1 MTSVDN
7 RVVKMEFDNAQ
18 FEKGVSQSIQSLK
31 NLDSSLRFKNG
42 TTGFEQIQT
51 AADKLSF
58 GKAKD
63 EVTNFADKVKSSV
76 PEIAAE
82 LMSLSGVAAK
92 VVAGIT
98 ALAPVALG
106 MAGGW
111 SRALKI
117 DNAKFSLKGLGVE
130 WEDIAADINYGVA
143 DTAYGLD
150 AAASA
155 AANLVASNVQLG
167 DDMKMS
173 LRGISGLA
181 AMTNS
186 EYEEIAHIITT
197 IAGNG
202 RVMTE
207 QLRQFSNRGLN
218 AAAALAEQLGKTEE
232 EIYQM
237 VTKGDIDFMTF
248 MKAMDDKFGEH
259 AKKAND
265 TYNGAIANL
274 KAALSKIGALFAEP
288 IQHFLRDMANTFR
301 PFINLLK
308 DALQMPKELFDLA
321 GNSLGEMSVVSSF
334 IYNIEHLRDAI
345 MNTMQAFLANEEA
358 VANFKRLFVQLNS
371 VFDLVFHAVMEL
383 GSSFVYLFDKVF
395 TQFLRIDF
403 SPVFDLLVHFV
414 YETIDLLAIEL
425 GCIGDILG
433 LVMDAIADVIGA
445 LSPAIKVIGGIIE
458 TVLGGALMTAF
469 HIIRWIT
476 YAIKLIAEGINGFT
490 NSLAAISV
498 KPGSVIGTLVSGLK
512 GIKEALGFANDMSLL
527 DTIGKAITDFMQA
540 VGSVAV
546 PAFGGI
552 VNILDAL
559 IGFAMQVSA
568 TIFSDIAK
576 AIKEF
581 VDSITG
587 LINIPNPFES
597 LVPAQFDGQALANV
611 LNDIGNTIRFLTD
624 QLRMFGVEG
633 FVKWVDILLKS
644 KLDTWFKDLAPFVTS
659 AKAAFNN
666 FLNTASGIASKIID
680 PLVEKF
686 PFLGEAIQ
694 TVSSFVEEASK
705 TFSDLFKQLQDFLS
719 ANINFSGVSGALE
732 HFSSSVAEALES
744 ILGDFNSFVYDVFGS
759 DASRFVSTLAA
770 QIAEH
775 IRNWLDTVKDLGGAL
790 DTVGGKVSDF
800 FGRFT
805 EAKEDMEQI
814 TGAVSAVTSAV
825 TGRTKSTAGGAT
837 SGPSKPVWRDPETGQ
852 YHIGFPPKET
862 AEGTQEAEKLVDKI
876 PGLSEETAEAAQ
888 QMDVFSAS
896 LGNAKDSLAEVG
908 LHVVQTASAILHH
921 LGQAA
926 AFVLDGISSI
936 AKFVSEFVG
945 GLTAYNSAAD
955 AVAEKVPVITKAFK
969 KTGDAAEEASGTSG
983 FDGFLESVKGVADSI
998 SNFIKPYLNF
1008 ETVMKAISAA
1018 VSGFMLGITGKTLLG
1033 LSDFVES
1040 IKSLPGTLNEVIGS
1054 FNLKELTGLG
1064 KQETTIQQI
1073 TKMLISF
1080 AIAIAALAGAA
1091 FLLSHIPGDDLAKAS
1106 FIIIGFIFTMVRAF
1120 EALMVSM
1127 KSLKDVAG
1135 MKGNI
1140 IALSVALIAMSGAVF
1155 TLALAAGILSLIP
1168 PDKLLFSSL
1177 VIVGFIMALAKASEI
1192 MGKAEAN
1199 VLKAAGAIAILA
1211 VALNLLMI
1219 PVVAFGLMPWDI
1231 MLKGIG
1237 TVAVIMLGLAG
1248 LAKVL
1253 TKTEK
1258 QFVQAAG
1265 AIAILAVALNLLMV
1279 PIMVF
1284 AVLPLEM
1291 IGKGVIAVGVLMT
1304 VLALMSRVITKE
1316 SKQFIEAA
1324 GAIAIVAAAIN
1335 LLVAP
1340 IIMLGAAIEAMPAGV
1355 TGAIFGLMVMI
1366 GMLAVALEAITNKN
1380 AYAAGAALAVASFGL
1395 ITIAGAI
1402 AILAAVPFEAA
1413 LGGLVILGLALAGL
1427 GVAAK
1432 FLTPMAAE
1440 IWVLSVSVLAL
1451 GAGVGLAGIGM
1462 TLFASGLVTLAAVLP
1477 TVASAFV
1484 TAVGIMVEPIA
1495 NLAAEGGRFIAE
1507 FIDSLV
1513 TSIAERIES
1522 IKQGAATLISG
1533 FADGVTMSAGSVAMS
1548 GVNLVI
1554 SFLGGIASKI
1564 GDIINQAVN
1573 IIVNFIG
1580 GVASN
1585 LGRIIDSGIQLITA
1599 FVSGI
1604 GRGLAQNK
1612 GQMVTAVWDIFNGIL
1627 QVVVELLAS
1636 LVEKIPVVG
1645 SDLANGMRSW
1655 IEDVAPVSEEV
1666 ANEFA
1671 DSTVDSLEDSAD
1683 SIGEEGVAAV
1693 ADSLEGNAEDAKPAG
1708 EAVASSVG
1716 DGILSGMS
1724 DLDITSMLT
1733 NMDANGIG
1741 TAGFDLGSAYG
1752 ANIGSGIEDSESD
1765 ITGSVENVSNAAGDV
1780 DTTNNGKRPGGKFGQ
1795 GFLSGIQEWRPSILS
1810 EVRSIGSE
1818 AEGEMDRVLDSHSPS
1833 REMEKRGHWFAE
1845 GFLIGISDRVD
1856 AVNEAAGDMA
1866 VGAKGAVNEA
1876 LTEMDRLINGIDWDA
1891 QPTIRPVF
1899 DGSDVERGFAEMNA
1913 MLPQSDVYS
1922 ASMIGAGS
1930 RAFGSTNQQV
1940 AQQTTNT
1947 YNITLDW
1954 EAGMDAND
1962 MVMALGNALRN
1973 QSLMY
1978 A

>member
-31 NLDSSLRFKNG
+31 NLDSSLKFKNG
-42 TTGFEQIQT
+42 ATGFEQIQA

-321 GNSLGEMSVVSSF
+321 GNSLGEMSIVSSF

-345 MNTMQAFLANEEA
+345 MNTMQAFLANEDA

-371 VFDLVFHAVMEL
+371 VFDLVFHAVMKL
-383 GSSFVYLFDKVF
+383 SSSFVYLFDKVF

-552 VNILDAL
+552 INILDAL

-568 TIFSDIAK
+568 TIFSDVAK
-576 AIKEF
+576 SIKEF

-624 QLRMFGVEG
+624 QLRLFGVEG

-644 KLDTWFKDLAPFVTS
+644 KLDTWFKDLSPFVTS

-666 FLNTASGIASKIID
+666 FLNTASDIASKIVD

-694 TVSSFVEEASK
+694 TVSSFAEEASK
-705 TFSDLFKQLQDFLS
+705 TFSDLFQQLKDFLS
-719 ANINFSGVSGALE
+719 ANIDFSSVTGTLESFGAAIHNFASGIVENFSGFIGDIFGPEASNAVLE
-732 HFSSSVAEALES
+732 AANA
-744 ILGDFNSFVYDVFGS
+744 IDSF
-759 DASRFVSTLAA
+759 L
-770 QIAEH
+770 QKIQ
-775 IRNWLDTVKDLGGAL
+775 DLGGML
-790 DTVGGKVSDF
+790 GGVGDKVSEF
-800 FGRFT
+800 FGNFT
-805 EAKEDMEQI
+805 EAKEDLEQI
-814 TGAVSAVTSAV
+814 TGTVSTVASTV
-825 TGRTKSTAGGAT
+825 TGMTKSTT
-837 SGPSKPVWRDPETGQ
+837 SGSNRPNSSKPVWRDPETGQ

-888 QMDVFSAS
+888 QMNVFSAS
-896 LGNAKDSLAEVG
+896 LSNAKDALAEVG
-908 LHVVQTASAILHH
+908 LHVVQTASAILHY

-955 AVAEKVPVITKAFK
+955 AVAEKVPIVTKAFK
-969 KTGDAAEEASGTSG
+969 KTGEAAEEASGTSG

-998 SNFIKPYLNF
+998 SDFVKPYLNF

-1033 LSDFVES
+1033 LTDFVDS
-1040 IKSLPGTLNEVIGS
+1040 IKSLPKTLNDVIGS

-1064 KQETTIQQI
+1064 QQETKIQQI

-1120 EALMVSM
+1120 DALMVSM
-1127 KSLKDVAG
+1127 KSLKDIAG

-1168 PDKLLFSSL
+1168 PDKLLFSSM

-1199 VLKAAGAIAILA
+1199 VLKAAGSIAILA
-1211 VALNLLMI
+1211 VALNLLMVPI
-1219 PVVAFGLMPWDI
+1219 VAFGLMPWGI

-1248 LAKVL
+1248 LAKAL

-1291 IGKGVIAVGVLMT
+1291 IGKGVAAVGVLMT

-1340 IIMLGAAIEAMPAGV
+1340 IIMLGMAIEAMPAGV

-1366 GMLAVALEAITNKN
+1366 GMLAVALEAISNKN

-1413 LGGLVILGLALAGL
+1413 LGGLVILGLALVGL

-1432 FLTPMAAE
+1432 ILSPMAAE

-1495 NLAAEGGRFIAE
+1495 NLATEGGKFIAE

-1580 GVASN
+1580 GIASN

-1604 GRGLAQNK
+1604 GRGLAQNREAIT
-1612 GQMVTAVWDIFNGIL
+1612 GAFWDLLSGVGSLLLEF
-1627 QVVVELLAS
+1627 LAS
-1636 LVEKIPVVG
+1636 IVEKIPGVG
-1645 SDLANGMRSW
+1645 PMAAEKIRALADD
-1655 IEDVAPVSEEV
+1655 IAPAAEEV
-1666 ANEFA
+1666 GEAYA
-1671 DSTVDSLEDSAD
+1671 DDTIDAIKNGTDEV
-1683 SIGEEGVAAV
+1683 GEVGNQEM
-1693 ADSLEGNAEDAKPAG
+1693 ADSLEEHAAGQYDGAG
-1708 EAVASSVG
+1708 EAAADGFSGSFMDKIKSMDFSGGLFENMPTDGANLAGLAAGESYGEGQIEGIENEEQPVVGAAESISASAGQIDSASDGETAGGHFGAGMLVGIENYRERIVAKAEQIAAEANEGVDRTIGAHSPARELIKSGEWFSQGFMIGIMKNTGGAVSAASS
-1716 DGILSGMS
+1716 MAHQ
-1724 DLDITSMLT
+1724 TM
-1733 NMDANGIG
+1733 
-1741 TAGFDLGSAYG
+1741 
-1752 ANIGSGIEDSESD
+1752 
-1765 ITGSVENVSNAAGDV
+1765 
-1780 DTTNNGKRPGGKFGQ
+1780 
-1795 GFLSGIQEWRPSILS
+1795 
-1810 EVRSIGSE
+1810 
-1818 AEGEMDRVLDSHSPS
+1818 
-1833 REMEKRGHWFAE
+1833 
-1845 GFLIGISDRVD
+1845 D
-1856 AVNEAAGDMA
+1856 AVNDAMSQMDDLIAG
-1866 VGAKGAVNEA
+1866 V
-1876 LTEMDRLINGIDWDA
+1876 DWDA

-1930 RAFGSTNQQV
+1930 RAFGSADQQV

-1962 MVMALGNALRN
+1962 MVMALSNALRS
-1973 QSLMY
+1973 QTLMY